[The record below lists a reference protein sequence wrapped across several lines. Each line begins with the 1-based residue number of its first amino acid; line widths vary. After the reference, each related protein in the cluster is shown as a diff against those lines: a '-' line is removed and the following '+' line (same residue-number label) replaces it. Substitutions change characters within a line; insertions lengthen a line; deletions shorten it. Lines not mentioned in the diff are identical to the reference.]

1 MFDLHRLALVYTILH
16 VGEMDFRLKI
26 LLTEVFSWKKSLGVN
41 GKRQFGSIPATL
53 TGRGVSL
60 GEIIVTGKRLRGFTL
75 LELMIV
81 VVIIGVLSVVAV
93 TSYRRYSYGARNAEA
108 QHFLQA
114 IRLAQMSYYEQYGQY
129 CGSPT
134 PAKWP
139 LVVPTGAS
147 GATRWGPVPNGNP
160 FFQLG
165 LKSPNEVW
173 FQYEVAAGGAG
184 ENGGASIK
192 NSDRPWFWAQAHS
205 DFNGNGQ
212 LSTFEVTSE
221 KPEVFS
227 ESVNE

>member
-1 MFDLHRLALVYTILH
+1 MTY
-16 VGEMDFRLKI
+16 
-26 LLTEVFSWKKSLGVN
+26 
-41 GKRQFGSIPATL
+41 FGSIPALIREMQGVGGRDGL
-53 TGRGVSL
+53 TR
-60 GEIIVTGKRLRGFTL
+60 KRIRGFTL

-129 CGSPT
+129 CGSP
-134 PAKWP
+134 ASEKWP
-139 LVVPTGAS
+139 QAVPTGTT
-147 GATRWGPVPNGNP
+147 GATRWGPLPNESA

-165 LKSPNEVW
+165 LKSPSEVW

-184 ENGGASIK
+184 ENGGESIK

-205 DFNGNGQ
+205 DFNSNGQ

-221 KPEVFS
+221 KPEIYS
-227 ESVNE
+227 ESMNE

>member
-1 MFDLHRLALVYTILH
+1 MDLAGEV
-16 VGEMDFRLKI
+16 VGRDD
-26 LLTEVFSWKKSLGVN
+26 
-41 GKRQFGSIPATL
+41 L
-53 TGRGVSL
+53 TG
-60 GEIIVTGKRLRGFTL
+60 KCLRGFTL

-108 QHFLQA
+108 QHFLQS
-114 IRLAQMSYYEQYGQY
+114 IRLAQVSYYEQYGQF
-129 CGSPT
+129 CGSPSSS
-134 PAKWP
+134 KWP
-139 LVVPTGAS
+139 EVVPTGAS
-147 GATRWGPVPNGNP
+147 GPTRWGPLPNGSP

-192 NSDRPWFWAQAHS
+192 NADRPWFWAQAHS

>member
-1 MFDLHRLALVYTILH
+1 M
-16 VGEMDFRLKI
+16 
-26 LLTEVFSWKKSLGVN
+26 
-41 GKRQFGSIPATL
+41 
-53 TGRGVSL
+53 
-60 GEIIVTGKRLRGFTL
+60 TGKRLRGFTL

-114 IRLAQMSYYEQYGQY
+114 IRLAQVSYYEQYGQY
-129 CGSPT
+129 CGSPAS
-134 PAKWP
+134 AKWP
-139 LVVPTGAS
+139 LVVPTGTT
-147 GATRWGPVPNGNP
+147 GAARWGPVPSTNP

-221 KPEVFS
+221 KPEVWS
-227 ESVNE
+227 QSVNE